1 MKSKIALFFF
11 AACVAAPALAAKK
24 APEPGPWTREPDS
37 FMGISFNKNLESSL
51 PACPKI
57 YAATGTMC
65 REAPYQTYYRIQHG
79 PEIGVGYQLGIMA
92 SNSAVD
98 SFYLTTNPDR
108 FEDLVN
114 IFIKK
119 YGEPSQRIP
128 QTVKTKGGAEF
139 QNELLLWKGK
149 AVTIVITKYDGDI
162 NTTSASL
169 QSNASTERKAQEK
182 NSGATSGASKL

>member
-1 MKSKIALFFF
+1 MKSKIALFFL
-11 AACVAAPALAAKK
+11 AACLAGPVVAAKK
-24 APEPGPWTREPDS
+24 TPEPTPWTREPDS
-37 FMGISFNKNLESSL
+37 FMGVRFDKKLEYSL
-51 PACPKI
+51 PACPKT
-57 YAATGTMC
+57 YEARGEMC
-65 REAPYQTYYRIQHG
+65 REEPYQTYYRIQHG

-92 SNSAVD
+92 SNSVVD

-108 FEDLVN
+108 FEDLVT

-139 QNELLLWKGK
+139 KDELLLWKGK
-149 AVTIVITKYDGDI
+149 AVTIVIKKYDGDI
-162 NTTSASL
+162 NTASASL

-182 NSGATSGASKL
+182 NSGAASGASKL